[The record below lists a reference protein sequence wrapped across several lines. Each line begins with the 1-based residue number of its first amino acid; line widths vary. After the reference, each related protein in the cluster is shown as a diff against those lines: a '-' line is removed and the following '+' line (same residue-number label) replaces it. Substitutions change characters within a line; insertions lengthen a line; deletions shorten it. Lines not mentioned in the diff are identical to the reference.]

1 MNRKQLSILIVLLV
15 VIGGLGLN
23 YLKKDKAE
31 FASSGGAL
39 GQKLLD
45 TFQVNDVAQV
55 VITQDKQAVTL
66 VKQDDLWRV
75 KERQDYPA
83 NFTTIGD
90 VIRKAADLKV
100 VQTEQIGASQLA
112 RMELVEPG
120 KGEGSGTLVEL
131 KDKGGKAIRS
141 MLLGKKQVRKSDTP
155 SPFGGGGDFPVG
167 RWITTS
173 AKPGV
178 ASLVSETFNEAEP
191 KADQWLD
198 KEFFKVEKVRAVSLT
213 TTNATNSWR
222 IARETESG
230 EWKLADPRAGEVV
243 DTNKLSALS
252 SVLASPSFNDVVAAD
267 AKPEDTG
274 MKTPSVLKVE
284 TFDGFTYTARVGKK
298 TSDESALHFSLT
310 VAVEIPQARA
320 PGKDEKPEDKDKL
333 DKEFAEKKK
342 KLEEKLAQEKK
353 FEKWTYLV
361 SKWSVDSALK
371 DRSEWMVEKK
381 DPAKPGDAPPDFN
394 PSAPFPPT
402 RPTPSFPPFPPP
414 LTPTPKIDVKP
425 EPKAELK
432 PVIPNPPTPPAPPTL
447 PTPTPAPTPKPDAKP
462 APKAEEKPAPK
473 TEEKTAPKTEEK
485 PAPKAETKPAPK
497 P

>member
-1 MNRKQLSILIVLLV
+1 MNRKQLLILIVLLV
-15 VIGGLGLN
+15 VIGGAGLK
-23 YLKKDKAE
+23 YLQKDKAE

-55 VITQDKQAVTL
+55 VITHDKSTVTL

-75 KERQDYPA
+75 RERQDYPA
-83 NFTTIGD
+83 NFTTVGD
-90 VIRKAADLKV
+90 VIRKASDLKV
-100 VQTEQIGASQLA
+100 VQSEQIGASQLA

-120 KGEGSGTLVEL
+120 KGEGSGTLVDF
-131 KDKGGKAIRS
+131 KDKGGKTIRA

-191 KADQWLD
+191 KAEQWLD

-222 IARETESG
+222 IARETEAG
-230 EWKLADPRAGEVV
+230 DWKLADVRAGENV
-243 DTNKLSALS
+243 DTNKLSALG
-252 SVLASPSFNDVVAAD
+252 SVLANPSFNDVVAAD

-274 MKTPSVLKVE
+274 LKTPSVLKVE

-298 TSDESALHFSLT
+298 TGDESALHFALT
-310 VAVEIPQARA
+310 VTAEIPAARA

-333 DKEFAEKKK
+333 DKEFGEKKK

-371 DRSEWMVEKK
+371 DRGEWMVEKK

-394 PSAPFPPT
+394 PGA
-402 RPTPSFPPFPPP
+402 PSFPPFPATP
-414 LTPTPKIDVKP
+414 PTPPTPAPAPKVNLKP

-432 PVIPNPPTPPAPPTL
+432 PVIPTPPAPPAPPTL
-447 PTPTPAPTPKPDAKP
+447 PTPPPASAPPPPPKPDAKP
-462 APKAEEKPAPK
+462 APKADEKPAPK
-473 TEEKTAPKTEEK
+473 PTEKK
-485 PAPKAETKPAPK
+485 
-497 P
+497 